1 MTTTLWGLFTWRM
14 TIPGHFLLGGMFT
27 PGTFPFED
35 DNDPLELF
43 TRMMI
48 TLGTFYLNFN
58 DSMTLFTRRRLPLGT
73 F

>member
-1 MTTTLWGLFTWRM
+1 MTTTLWGLFTWRT
-14 TIPGHFLLGGMFT
+14 TIPGHFLLGEMFS
-27 PGTFPFED
+27 PGTFPLED
-35 DNDPLELF
+35 DNDPLGLF